1 MGFISFTSDYKID
14 TIEEKDDDG
23 DDDDGDDAR
32 TDHQSGILTF
42 QPTHPPLC
50 WLALPDLLIIQN
62 IDCLQFGQFDIW
74 MCTFIYFDLSSCI
87 FAFVQLVS

>member
-42 QPTHPPLC
+42 QPTHQPTAL
-50 WLALPDLLIIQN
+50 LASI
-62 IDCLQFGQFDIW
+62 
-74 MCTFIYFDLSSCI
+74 
-87 FAFVQLVS
+87 A